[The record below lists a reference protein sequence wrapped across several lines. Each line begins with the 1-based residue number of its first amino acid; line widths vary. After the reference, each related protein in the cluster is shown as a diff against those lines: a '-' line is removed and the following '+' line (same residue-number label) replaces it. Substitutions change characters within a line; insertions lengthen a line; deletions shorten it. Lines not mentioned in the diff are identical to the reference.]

1 MITAGMATD
10 NVVRLATISRAIM
23 LRPSGSVPSTLAQPW
38 ARVNGAWLE
47 LSRSMWVARFPT
59 SIGPK
64 IAVRKTSRKD
74 HGGRRGHPVIGQQA
88 EPLRAV
94 APLAGVAGLTTMAVV
109 GLAGIRSIWVL
120 MRWLLSP

>member
-64 IAVRKTSRKD
+64 IAVRKTSPRTTAAAAATRSLAS
-74 HGGRRGHPVIGQQA
+74 RRNHFERSRRLPVPA
-88 EPLRAV
+88 SP
-94 APLAGVAGLTTMAVV
+94 TMAVV